1 MGFPLLCAL
10 GADRMLLSLWLF
22 ENVLRFPQLVLVSF
36 TYKKDVLPLI
46 HVSTTR
52 VMRYVLESDMLLLA
66 K

>member
-1 MGFPLLCAL
+1 
-10 GADRMLLSLWLF
+10 MLLSLWLF